1 MSTSESENNNTEKT
15 EENVRRV
22 KTVLPHHMAG
32 GPKGLGI
39 AQILCSQTSKYS
51 ISRFA

>member
-1 MSTSESENNNTEKT
+1 MSTSESEKNNNTEKT

-39 AQILCSQTSKYS
+39 TQILCSQTS
-51 ISRFA
+51 